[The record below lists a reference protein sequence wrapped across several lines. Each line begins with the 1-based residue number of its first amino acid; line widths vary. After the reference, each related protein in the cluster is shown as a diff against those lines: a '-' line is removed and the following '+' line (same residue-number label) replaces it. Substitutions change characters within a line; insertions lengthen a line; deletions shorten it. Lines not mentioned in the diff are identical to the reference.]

1 MEIPTTEPP
10 RIKGHYCQVSP
21 EAMEK
26 FLEGS
31 VVGIFSCRWVD
42 SLCGWATPR
51 RTSATPRDVPC
62 LRPWAYPDYT
72 PGGTHPGKAIPRTE
86 RETLYVAICV
96 CNVLGF
102 RFWSRAG
109 MLVSPE
115 YIFRPKGS
123 HFTLLFAGAL
133 FWVFGIARMLVSP
146 KRVLRS
152 KITGL

>member
-72 PGGTHPGKAIPRTE
+72 PGGTHPGKAIP
-86 RETLYVAICV
+86 
-96 CNVLGF
+96 
-102 RFWSRAG
+102 S
-109 MLVSPE
+109 
-115 YIFRPKGS
+115 IFSGS
-123 HFTLLFAGAL
+123 AAL
-133 FWVFGIARMLVSP
+133 KTIRSRMLNYGNYHGKYMTINTNSARSHRQLYDYDAFIRPP
-146 KRVLRS
+146 KYR
-152 KITGL
+152 